1 MENMNMMY
9 GGYPGGYPPQNYGQQ
24 NSYYENLPVPNGYES
39 QYSPFIQPYMGQ
51 QNTMNNTM
59 YMTDP
64 GYAQPAPPSYTGGNP
79 YITQQ
84 QPVQNQNMQVSG
96 FNPFMANPQAVQQ
109 QQQYYNPQPQPY
121 NMPMPNPYYG
131 YGQQPYSPNPYYG
144 YNSYGGSSQ
153 YNYNNQFNSVVE
165 QSLYGNNIPEFDP
178 FDCLRDAVLSD
189 SEKQKARLNT
199 PVGYGYNGAPL
210 YNADQLR
217 YQREQEENA
226 KNEVLNFWIKLSKA
240 AHHNDNVTDEEIENH
255 YMPKIDVAV
264 QQPRY
269 TSMSTEELM
278 YEQEKA
284 QVENTAVIHQ
294 MFEKADYVNACVAQ
308 QVSEGY
314 RKIKESHDRILGVD
328 SENMNLRNYMANAGA
343 LYVDAIS
350 RKQKNMAKD
359 GTLRYS
365 RSAYGSMF
373 ANNTTTPTASD
384 YEAAFSN
391 DEYIPLETRIREK
404 YIKAKSKMMVLP
416 DGSLAPS
423 TPPPSVDPEIQEARD
438 SFLKEAMKGMVV

>member
-24 NSYYENLPVPNGYES
+24 NNFYTNLPLPDGYAS
-39 QYSPFIQPYMGQ
+39 QYSPFIQPYMEQ
-51 QNTMNNTM
+51 QNTM
-59 YMTDP
+59 YVTDP

-84 QPVQNQNMQVSG
+84 QPVQNQNMQIGG
-96 FNPFMANPQAVQQ
+96 FNPFLNNQQMAPQQPM
-109 QQQYYNPQPQPY
+109 YNPQPQPY
-121 NMPMPNPYYG
+121 APNPYYG
-131 YGQQPYSPNPYYG
+131 YSPYGASA
-144 YNSYGGSSQ
+144 
-153 YNYNNQFNSVVE
+153 YNYNNQFNNVVE
-165 QSLYGNNIPEFDP
+165 QSLYGNNIPTFDP

-189 SEKQKARLNT
+189 TEKQRAKLNT
-199 PVGYGYNGAPL
+199 PVGYGYNGAPI
-210 YNADQLR
+210 YNSEQLK
-217 YQREQEENA
+217 YQRDMEEKA
-226 KNEVLNFWIKLSKA
+226 KNEVVNFWIKLSKA

-255 YMPKIDVAV
+255 YNPKMNMEA

-269 TSMSTEELM
+269 TSMTTEELM

-284 QVENTAVIHQ
+284 QVDNTAVIHQ
-294 MFEKADYVNACVAQ
+294 MFERADYVNACLAQ

-314 RKIKESHDRILGVD
+314 RKIKESHDRILGID
-328 SENMNLRNYMANAGA
+328 KENMNLKNYLANAGA

-350 RKQKNMAKD
+350 RQQKNMAKD

-373 ANNTTTPTASD
+373 SNNNASAPTASD
-384 YEAAFSN
+384 YEAAFAN
-391 DEYIPLETRIREK
+391 DEYIPLEARIKEK
-404 YIKAKSKMMVLP
+404 YVKAKSKMMILP
-416 DGSLAPS
+416 DGSLAPN

-438 SFLKEAMKGMVV
+438 NFLKEAMKGMVV